1 MELMPG
7 YKRSSSGV
15 IPEDWKSTAIAT
27 LVEQTSPI
35 CYGVVQVGQ
44 YTEGGVP
51 IVAIKYVKEISYAPL
66 HRTAPNLE
74 QPYTRSRVKGGDVL
88 ISIKGTIGRVGIV
101 PKGFEGN
108 ISRELARLRISN
120 GTCAEYVAHQLEANT
135 TQDRIMR
142 SVVGTTRLEFSIA
155 VLRQFEI
162 PIPPTEI
169 EQQAISKVLNDVD
182 DLLEGLS
189 CLIAKKSDLK
199 QAAMQQLLTGTTRLP
214 GFNGEWE
221 EKSLGEIATISK
233 GTQLKSSETDPDG
246 QIPHY
251 NGGMNPSSFTVRFN
265 TPANTIAISEG
276 GNSCGF
282 VQFIAEPFWCGGHCY
297 AVSPKSIANDFLFHA
312 LKSQQ
317 NSIMGLR
324 VGSGL
329 PNVQKTALGLFKLK
343 FPKDSS
349 EQVAIA
355 SVLSD
360 MDAEISDLEIR
371 RKKTR
376 VLKQAMMEELLT
388 GKTRLIAKGEIHV

>member
-7 YKRSSSGV
+7 YKRSEAGV

-44 YTEGGVP
+44 YTERGVP
-51 IVAIKYVKEISYAPL
+51 IVAIKYVKEISHAPL
-66 HRTAPNLE
+66 HRTAPSLE
-74 QPYTRSRVKGGDVL
+74 QPYSRSRVRGGDVL

-101 PKGFEGN
+101 PTGFEGN

-120 GTCAEYVAHQLEANT
+120 GICAEYVAHQLEADT

-155 VLRQFEI
+155 VLRQFEL

-169 EQQAISKVLNDVD
+169 EQRAISKVLNDVD
-182 DLLEGLS
+182 GLLEGLS
-189 CLIAKKSDLK
+189 RVIAKKSDLK
-199 QAAMQQLLTGTTRLP
+199 QAAMQQLLTGQTRLP

-221 EKSLGEIATISK
+221 EKTLGEIAAISK
-233 GTQLKSSETDPDG
+233 GAQLHSSETDPDG
-246 QIPHY
+246 HIPHY
-251 NGGMNPSSFTVRFN
+251 NGGMQPSSFTVRFN
-265 TPANTIAISEG
+265 APANTIAISEG

-282 VQFIAEPFWCGGHCY
+282 VQFITESFWCGGHCY
-297 AVSPKSIANDFLFHA
+297 AVVPKSVDNGFLFHA
-312 LKSQQ
+312 LKGQQ
-317 NSIMGLR
+317 SAIMGLR

-343 FPKDSS
+343 FPKNPI
-349 EQVAIA
+349 EQTAIA
-355 SVLSD
+355 NVLSD
-360 MDAEISDLEIR
+360 MDAELSGLESR
-371 RKKTR
+371 RQKTR
-376 VLKQAMMEELLT
+376 VLKQAMMQELLT
-388 GKTRLIAKGEIHV
+388 GKTRLV